1 MDPYPQLDTCVGS
14 TTPCHREA
22 IWDASKKLASNL
34 RSVCTGCDAV
44 FQFAGGSSSGLAAFI
59 QGTSTNGKPPE
70 FYDGTH
76 SNAYMDEAMCQSGR
90 TCAFKHETVANY
102 MKRNTSLAIT
112 RPFGPNL
119 LVFWEPSTICLEPAG
134 TSKGMWNQAQLF
146 HESLHGYT
154 GFDDIFFLDHFYN
167 NEKLASIYISY
178 WFADNIS
185 FLQGAAVTCGN

>member
-1 MDPYPQLDTCVGS
+1 L
-14 TTPCHREA
+14 
-22 IWDASKKLASNL
+22 
-34 RSVCTGCDAV
+34 
-44 FQFAGGSSSGLAAFI
+44 LAALAAISLFTISAVAATHI
-59 QGTSTNGKPPE
+59 QLGVVGV
-70 FYDGTH
+70 
-76 SNAYMDEAMCQSGR
+76 AYGQSIR
-90 TCAFKHETVANY
+90 FHAV
-102 MKRNTSLAIT
+102 S
-112 RPFGPNL
+112 
-119 LVFWEPSTICLEPAG
+119 LEPAG